1 MINSFSFHSS
11 LSFSSH
17 VIISLPSDGALYLI
31 DISSGVLLEPVKTA
45 SELGKLSPHIPPLK
59 TVKTSGLLDGTI
71 CEG

>member
-1 MINSFSFHSS
+1 MRLTSFLLDMFYSS
-11 LSFSSH
+11 LA
-17 VIISLPSDGALYLI
+17 IISLHSDGDLYLPG
-31 DISSGVLLEPVKTA
+31 ISSGMLLRPVKTA

>member
-1 MINSFSFHSS
+1 MINFFSFHLS

-45 SELGKLSPHIPPLK
+45 SELGKLSPHPLLLK
-59 TVKTSGLLDGTI
+59 RIKTSSLLD
-71 CEG
+71 